1 MQHSRSVDRPLEG
14 VCVMVT
20 RAENPSDPLARQL
33 RELGAEVVLQ
43 PAIRI
48 SPPAD
53 WRPVDEAIA
62 RLNEYDWLVFSSA
75 NGVRYFLDRCGK
87 KGTGPICAQHPVG
100 RSGKLD
106 LSPFPRVA
114 AIGPGTAEELARFG
128 LCADLVPREFR
139 AEALADALIH
149 EAAIGE
155 KGTGPICATTNTA
168 RRCPPVG
175 RSGKLD
181 LSPFPLL
188 LVRAN
193 RGREVLAERLT
204 ASGATVDQIVVYT
217 SSDVQRPDAE
227 IAAMLAAGRIDWIT
241 VTSSAIARSL
251 ARMFGDDLRR
261 AKLASISPIT
271 GGVLRELGHRPA
283 AEATEYTL
291 AGLTA
296 AILSF
301 SPAQSAIRVRL

>member
-1 MQHSRSVDRPLEG
+1 MQHSRSGDRPLDG
-14 VCVMVT
+14 ACVMVT

-75 NGVRYFLDRCGK
+75 NGVRYFLDRCEQRLRGK
-87 KGTGPICAQHPVG
+87 KGTGPICRNGPEGAAH
-100 RSGKLD
+100 KLD

-128 LCADLVPREFR
+128 LRADLVPREFR
-139 AEALADALIH
+139 AEALADALIR
-149 EAAIGE
+149 E
-155 KGTGPICATTNTA
+155 KGTGPICRNGPEGAA
-168 RRCPPVG
+168 H
-175 RSGKLD
+175 KLD
-181 LSPFPLL
+181 LSPFSLL
-188 LVRAN
+188 LVRAS

-204 ASGATVDQIVVYT
+204 AAGATVDRIVVYT
-217 SSDVQRPDAE
+217 SSDLQRPDAE

-271 GGVLRELGHRPA
+271 GDVLRELGHRPA
-283 AEATEYTL
+283 AEAVEYTL

-296 AILSF
+296 AILLF
-301 SPAQSAIRVRL
+301 SSG

>member
-1 MQHSRSVDRPLEG
+1 MQHSRSVDRPLDG
-14 VCVMVT
+14 ACVMVT

-75 NGVRYFLDRCGK
+75 NGVRYFLDRCEKRLGK

-106 LSPFPRVA
+106 RSPFTRVA

-139 AEALADALIH
+139 AEALADALI
-149 EAAIGE
+149 EE
-155 KGTGPICATTNTA
+155 KGTGPICRNGPEGAA
-168 RRCPPVG
+168 H
-175 RSGKLD
+175 KLD
-181 LSPFPLL
+181 LSPFSLL

-204 ASGATVDQIVVYT
+204 AAGATVDQIVVYT
-217 SSDVQRPDAE
+217 SDDVQRPDAE
-227 IAAMLAAGRIDWIT
+227 IAAMLTAGRIDWIT

-296 AILSF
+296 AISRDY
-301 SPAQSAIRVRL
+301 S

>member
-1 MQHSRSVDRPLEG
+1 MQHSRSGDRPLDG
-14 VCVMVT
+14 ACVMVT

-48 SPPAD
+48 LPPAD
-53 WRPVDEAIA
+53 WRPVDKAIA

-106 LSPFPRVA
+106 LSPFTRVA

-128 LCADLVPREFR
+128 LRADLVPSEFR
-139 AEALADALIH
+139 AEALADALI
-149 EAAIGE
+149 GE
-155 KGTGPICATTNTA
+155 KGTGPICAQH
-168 RRCPPVG
+168 PVG

-188 LVRAN
+188 LVRAS

-204 ASGATVDQIVVYT
+204 AAGATVDQIVVYT
-217 SSDVQRPDAE
+217 SSDVERPDAE

-283 AEATEYTL
+283 AEAAEYTL

-301 SPAQSAIRVRL
+301 SPG

>member
-1 MQHSRSVDRPLEG
+1 MQHSRSGDRPLEG
-14 VCVMVT
+14 ACVMVT

-75 NGVRYFLDRCGK
+75 NGVRYFLDRCEKRLHGK
-87 KGTGPICAQHPVG
+87 KGTGPICAKHPVG

-106 LSPFPRVA
+106 LSPFSLRVA

-128 LCADLVPREFR
+128 LRADLVPREFR
-139 AEALADALIH
+139 AEALADALIN
-149 EAAIGE
+149 EAAMG
-155 KGTGPICATTNTA
+155 
-168 RRCPPVG
+168 RR
-175 RSGKLD
+175 
-181 LSPFPLL
+181 FL
-188 LVRAN
+188 LVRAS

-204 ASGATVDQIVVYT
+204 AAGTTVDQIVVYT
-217 SSDVQRPDAE
+217 SSDLQRPDAD
-227 IAAMLAAGRIDWIT
+227 IAAMLAAGRIDWVT

-251 ARMFGDDLRR
+251 VRMFGDDLRR
-261 AKLASISPIT
+261 AKLASISSIT

-283 AEATEYTL
+283 AEAVEYTL

-296 AILSF
+296 AILLF
-301 SPAQSAIRVRL
+301 SPG

>member
-1 MQHSRSVDRPLEG
+1 MQHSWSGDRPLDG
-14 VCVMVT
+14 ACVMVT

-75 NGVRYFLDRCGK
+75 NGVRYFLDRCEQRLP
-87 KGTGPICAQHPVG
+87 TA
-100 RSGKLD
+100 
-106 LSPFPRVA
+106 FPRVA

-139 AEALADALIH
+139 AEALADALIN
-149 EAAIGE
+149 EAAMG
-155 KGTGPICATTNTA
+155 
-168 RRCPPVG
+168 RR
-175 RSGKLD
+175 
-181 LSPFPLL
+181 FL
-188 LVRAN
+188 LVRAS

-204 ASGATVDQIVVYT
+204 AAGATVDRIVVYT
-217 SSDVQRPDAE
+217 SSDLQRPDAE

-283 AEATEYTL
+283 AEAAEYTL

-301 SPAQSAIRVRL
+301 SPG